1 MRDDE
6 IDLSVTLEQYLQ
18 VFRQPGLGRDELQS
32 LRESVGHFLDI
43 ATPAE
48 GRELMR
54 GAIAPDSLSLALQL
68 ERALDHALAERDAA
82 EREHQRRVDIRARMI
97 AAMDTLDG
105 FMRDMPGLAKKEIAV
120 GTLVL
125 DEGFELLEGGLVR
138 LSESQEAAADPESGA
153 LEERRAEL
161 EERMSAAVA
170 ARAELMLSTITA
182 LREALGYSADGTGMP
197 WVIAELAADGLDVAE
212 PFAGTAAILP
222 ECPLKDLLTQIIAD
236 AALARAFPDAHVVE
250 GD

>member
-1 MRDDE
+1 MSDDE

-18 VFRQPGLGRDELQS
+18 VFRQPGLCREELQS

-43 ATPAE
+43 ATPQE
-48 GRELMR
+48 GRELLR

-82 EREHQRRVDIRARMI
+82 EREHQRRVDIRTRMI
-97 AAMDTLDG
+97 AAMDVLDG

-138 LSESQEAAADPESGA
+138 ISEAQEAASGVELGA
-153 LEERRAEL
+153 LEGRRAEL

-170 ARAELMLSTITA
+170 ARADLMLSTIAA

-222 ECPLKDLLTQIIAD
+222 ECQLKDLLTQIIAD
-236 AALARAFPDAHVVE
+236 AALARAFPNSPV
-250 GD
+250 GDGD